1 MKKLLYLPFFIA
13 TLLACREQEQDVVTP
28 EVPEPKV
35 VAFPIPTVS
44 LNRLLLPGDP
54 NLDLNWDWEESAWY
68 LYFQNDEGGISW
80 EISSIN
86 PFYAATIFGHGDPT
100 KIDIRAVNGW
110 MLVARDFGTP
120 TSAPRIPYAVFYNRY
135 RGLLRVCA
143 LRTTHSSTPH
153 QTTSLSFEDT
163 TVASPLLRFAGE
175 TEQMA
180 TSKTGPQDWMVSEFN
195 VQGYD
200 ALVERQARFTL
211 HFREEVRYDM
221 HLASG
226 STIEDVVQP
235 KPSRRSFNLTEGTFG
250 ISSYSSSRWDL
261 FGELGGANFQKAISA
276 IGPIQEDPLTLTN
289 AVGGALMSFTSAGL
303 GPNYNLSLGAK
314 NVLQGMLGSEVYL
327 GTVSIYLQK
336 DAEDANQPK
345 ALQTIPWGVMNY
357 TDAVSLYTDQEN
369 KGQVSARPGFFDDIL
384 LINPAI
390 ASDVATVEAGW
401 IFSNVNEV
409 AFAPLRKF
417 KSDGINGSSNYPVA
431 VGVRLIF
438 NNGDVVYNRI
448 PVQMM

>member
-1 MKKLLYLPFFIA
+1 MKKLLYFPLLIT
-13 TLLACREQEQDVVTP
+13 TLLACREQEQDVIPPT
-28 EVPEPKV
+28 VPEPKV
-35 VAFPIPTVS
+35 VAFPTPTVS

-54 NLDLNWDWEESAWY
+54 NLDPNWDWENSAWY
-68 LYFQNDEGGISW
+68 LYFQNQEGGISSQ
-80 EISSIN
+80 ISSIN
-86 PFYAATIFGHGDPT
+86 PFYGVTIYGHGDPT
-100 KIDIRAVNGW
+100 RIDIRAADGW

-120 TSAPRIPYAVFYNRY
+120 TAAPRIPYAVFYNRY

-143 LRTTHSSTPH
+143 LRTTHSSTTH

-163 TVASPLLRFAGE
+163 TTASPLFRFAGE

-180 TSKTGPQDWMVSEFN
+180 TSKTGPQAWMVSEFN
-195 VQGYD
+195 VQGYG
-200 ALVERQARFTL
+200 ASVERQARFTL

-221 HLASG
+221 HLANG
-226 STIEDVVQP
+226 SIIEDAVQP
-235 KPSRRSFNLTEGTFG
+235 RPSRRSFNLTEGTFG
-250 ISSYSSSRWDL
+250 ISSYSSKGWDQL
-261 FGELGGANFQKAISA
+261 GELGGADFQKAISA
-276 IGPIQEDPLTLTN
+276 LGPIQEDPLTLIN
-289 AVGGALMSFTSAGL
+289 AVGGALESFTSAGL

-327 GTVSIYLQK
+327 GTVSIYLNQ
-336 DAEDANQPK
+336 DVEDANQPK

-357 TDAVSLYTDQEN
+357 TDAVSIYADQGN
-369 KGQVSARPGFFDDIL
+369 KGQIYTRPGFFDNVL

-390 ASDVATVEAGW
+390 ANEVDTIEAGW
-401 IFSNVNEV
+401 ILSNANEV

-417 KSDGINGSSNYPVA
+417 KSDGFVGAASYPVA

-448 PVQMM
+448 PVQIM